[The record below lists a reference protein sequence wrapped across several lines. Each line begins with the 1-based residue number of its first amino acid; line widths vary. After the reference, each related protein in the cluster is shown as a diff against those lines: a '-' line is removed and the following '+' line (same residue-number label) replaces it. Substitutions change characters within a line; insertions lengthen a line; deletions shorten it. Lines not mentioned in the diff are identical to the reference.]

1 MSLSPQVLLTNDPR
15 EDSQENPQ
23 GNSSSD
29 VDIFFS
35 GTSDDDDDDSD
46 YVDDEDDG
54 DNVDNDGDKRENVY
68 PTDVDRPAI
77 EATSSTDT
85 LDVHGYLAP
94 GSQENAVPQ
103 LAENRRDD
111 GSTST
116 ATLGCSLDDLPN
128 VPDEMEHLE
137 DILPDISWLD
147 EFGPDSD
154 SGQAG
159 DDCQSQCESRVAN
172 NLNIGDCPPSMFG
185 LSGRGPNKRKTA
197 PNSEKKKRQR
207 KRSRG
212 DDPPFSFTVK
222 RPDDDG
228 KGGGCPESTRPRRSH
243 RLKELNSRRA
253 TSSKKAVHA
262 TDHHGGGRNR

>member
-1 MSLSPQVLLTNDPR
+1 MFEYVVRNVCASTTHIFLH
-15 EDSQENPQ
+15 
-23 GNSSSD
+23 
-29 VDIFFS
+29 VDIQ
-35 GTSDDDDDDSD
+35 
-46 YVDDEDDG
+46 
-54 DNVDNDGDKRENVY
+54 
-68 PTDVDRPAI
+68 
-77 EATSSTDT
+77 DT
-85 LDVHGYLAP
+85 
-94 GSQENAVPQ
+94 
-103 LAENRRDD
+103 
-111 GSTST
+111 T
-116 ATLGCSLDDLPN
+116 DLPN

-262 TDHHGGGRNR
+262 TDHHGGGRNRVRRNGHKGREKRKEVSESKPVES